1 MIDTHRLM
9 IFRSVVATGTVSGA
23 AATLGY
29 TSSAV
34 SQHVSALQRETGLTL
49 VEKAGRGI
57 VPTPA
62 GRVLADAATKLMQE
76 VDELTATVAD
86 LRAGTTDRVVVSG
99 FSSAVTVWMPDVV
112 AALTTEFPQT
122 RVLVRI
128 EEEIDAVRA
137 NRPDVA
143 IVVELDRPGS
153 IAGYCTHTLL
163 TEPYVAVLNENHEL
177 ADRSVIDMAEL
188 SAHRWIDSDTYQGP
202 CRQNMLNA
210 CAAAGFTPSFIVETS
225 DYPAALRFVARG
237 VGLTVIPRLGA
248 TDLPPHTVAVPLA
261 NPTPQRTI
269 SAYVKDSRSYDPAV
283 KRTLELLSRAAHGP
297 DVGDQA
303 GVSPSTTSPSTRFT

>member
-76 VDELTATVAD
+76 VDELTAIVAD

-112 AALTTEFPQT
+112 AGLTTEFPHT
-122 RVLVRI
+122 RVMVRI
-128 EEEIDAVRA
+128 EEDIDAVRA
-137 NRPDVA
+137 SRPDVA
-143 IVVELDRPGS
+143 IVVELDRIPT
-153 IAGYCTHTLL
+153 ITGYCRHSLL

-177 ADRSVIDMAEL
+177 ARRAVIDMAEL

-210 CAAAGFTPSFIVETS
+210 CASAGFTPSFIVETS
-225 DYPAALRFVARG
+225 DYPAALRFVARD

-248 TDLPPHTVAVPLA
+248 TDLPAGTVAVPLA

-269 SAYVKDSRSYDPAV
+269 CAYVKDSRSYDPAV
-283 KRTLELLSRAAHGP
+283 KRTLELLEELAAYPWAPG
-297 DVGDQA
+297 
-303 GVSPSTTSPSTRFT
+303 STTSPSTRLT